1 MSALSDYVESGLLDH
16 IFRGGSF
23 AKPSYLAI
31 ALCSGVPLD
40 SQSGANMPE
49 LPEFYSDGTTKTG
62 YQRIP
67 IGPPAESGDSFWKYY
82 QEDHDAGSGVIKNC
96 DKIIW
101 NTATKDPGNTD
112 YGWGWVSGIAI
123 MDDHRIGSGNII
135 MRAQLDNERIVYA
148 GDTLMFDAE
157 KLLVSFK

>member
-23 AKPSYLAI
+23 PKPSYLSI
-31 ALCSGVPLD
+31 ALCSGTPLD
-40 SQSGANMPE
+40 NQCGVDMGE
-49 LPEFYSDGTTKTG
+49 LPQFYSDGTTSTG
-62 YQRIP
+62 YERIL
-67 IGPPAESGDSFWKYY
+67 IGPPADSGDAFWKFYE
-82 QEDHDAGSGVIKNC
+82 EDYNVGSGVIKNC

-101 NTATKDPGNTD
+101 NTATKDPSNTVF
-112 YGWGWVSGIAI
+112 GWGWVSGIAI
-123 MDDHRIGSGNII
+123 MDHHEVGSGNII
-135 MRAQLDNERIVYA
+135 MRAQLDNPRIVYA